1 MIEDVL
7 SDIRAAEERAARI
20 IADAQNRARDIALS
34 SAAAA
39 DAVRAEF
46 AIETKRAVGE
56 IMAAAQAKAEK
67 ESEAAE
73 KQAQAA
79 AQNVLR
85 AAERNVRGT
94 GEWLFDRLTRGRI

>member
-39 DAVRAEF
+39 DAVRA
-46 AIETKRAVGE
+46 
-56 IMAAAQAKAEK
+56 
-67 ESEAAE
+67 
-73 KQAQAA
+73 
-79 AQNVLR
+79 
-85 AAERNVRGT
+85 
-94 GEWLFDRLTRGRI
+94 